1 MAKPLQLVESRRPAC
16 TGRVS
21 ARAAH
26 QRERILDAAER
37 CFIDSGFHAA
47 GMARVAETAGISP
60 GLIYRY
66 FDGKASLVKAIIMRH
81 LDSDAAKMLDEVP
94 SAQILC
100 ERLLDMFDHWRRGDD
115 PKSNASLMLDLAAEC
130 SRDPQIARV
139 VRDKD
144 RRVEERLKGTV
155 ERIVQMAGGKIS
167 AAEARS
173 RAIVLQCLFEG
184 LCSRASR
191 DPSLQ
196 RKALRSALEQVV
208 EVLLLP

>member
-1 MAKPLQLVESRRPAC
+1 MVKPLRIAESRGNGH
-16 TGRVS
+16 TD
-21 ARAAH
+21 RAAQ
-26 QRERILDAAER
+26 QRERILDAAEK

-66 FDGKASLVKAIIMRH
+66 FDGKASLVKAIVMRQ
-81 LDSDAAKMLDEVP
+81 LESEGARVIDELVSP
-94 SAQILC
+94 RSMS
-100 ERLLDMFDHWRRGDD
+100 ERMLDMFEHWSRGDD
-115 PKSNASLMLDLAAEC
+115 PKTNASLMLDLAAEC
-130 SRDPQIARV
+130 SRDPKIARV

-144 RRVEERLKGTV
+144 QLVEERLKAAIL
-155 ERIVQMAGGKIS
+155 RIVEAAGGRIN

-184 LCSRASR
+184 LCSRATR

-196 RKALRSALEQVV
+196 RKALKSALEQVV
-208 EVLLLP
+208 DVLLRT

>member
-1 MAKPLQLVESRRPAC
+1 VVKPLRTAEPRANGHAV
-16 TGRVS
+16 
-21 ARAAH
+21 RAAQ

-66 FDGKASLVKAIIMRH
+66 FDGKASLVKAIITRQLESEGARV
-81 LDSDAAKMLDEVP
+81 LDGID
-94 SAQILC
+94 SARSMS
-100 ERLLDMFDHWRRGDD
+100 ERLLDIFDRWRHGDD

-130 SRDPQIARV
+130 SRDPKIARV
-139 VRDKD
+139 VREKD
-144 RRVEERLKGTV
+144 RLVEERLIAAIGHV
-155 ERIVQMAGGKIS
+155 AAAAGGRIN
-167 AAEARS
+167 AAEARG

-191 DPSLQ
+191 DPGLT
-196 RKALRSALEQVV
+196 RKAFRGALEQVV
-208 EVLLLP
+208 DVLLQA